1 MVRSVTG
8 DTQKGQGKI
17 SGPEQKRQLGVV
29 HQRTDFT
36 DLRVASS
43 LSQSSVIQN
52 FRRWRPL
59 QKLNA
64 LQGGSS
70 FSIWLNFSF
79 GYRGV
84 ALLSESRIAQSYC

>member
-17 SGPEQKRQLGVV
+17 SGPEEKRQLGAV

-36 DLRVASS
+36 DLRVACS

-59 QKLNA
+59 QKLSA

-70 FSIWLNFSF
+70 LSVWLNFPF

>member
-17 SGPEQKRQLGVV
+17 SGPEQKRQLGAV
-29 HQRTDFT
+29 HQRTGFT
-36 DLRVASS
+36 DLRVACS

-70 FSIWLNFSF
+70 LSVWLNFSF